1 LWRALGNLYPSATP
15 FDMIS
20 QFHATARRLHFG
32 EGYISG
38 YAAIFLALLAVCAVC
53 CFHFPEYL
61 TTPEFR
67 EVYSGE
73 TMKRLLLSGII
84 ASFFFATL
92 SFLLSRRK
100 KLAVVG
106 IVLSVAAVAAG
117 GFGVQVRTVEKS
129 NWHLGLDWLV
139 LDLLM
144 MAVIFVPIEM
154 AFPKRL
160 RQARFHDE
168 WRTDLMYFA
177 VSHLFVQFFGV
188 ITQAP
193 AKLLFGWMGL
203 APFQHWVQ
211 NLPFPVAVLLALFTT
226 DLFQYAA
233 HRLFHAH
240 VYLWR
245 FHSVHHSTQAMDWL
259 AGSRTHFV
267 DIFVTRAISFIP
279 LYICGFSALT
289 FNTYILIV
297 SIHAV
302 LIHANTNINFGFL
315 KYLFVT
321 PQFHHWHHGDDPA
334 HYGINFAI
342 HFPLIDKVFGTY
354 YLPGNEWPAAT
365 GVHESAYPKG
375 YVKQLVYPF
384 TKSPFDNDLHMED
397 PSSR

>member
-1 LWRALGNLYPSATP
+1 
-15 FDMIS
+15 
-20 QFHATARRLHFG
+20 
-32 EGYISG
+32 
-38 YAAIFLALLAVCAVC
+38 
-53 CFHFPEYL
+53 
-61 TTPEFR
+61 
-67 EVYSGE
+67 
-73 TMKRLLLSGII
+73 
-84 ASFFFATL
+84 
-92 SFLLSRRK
+92 
-100 KLAVVG
+100 
-106 IVLSVAAVAAG
+106 
-117 GFGVQVRTVEKS
+117 
-129 NWHLGLDWLV
+129 
-139 LDLLM
+139 
-144 MAVIFVPIEM
+144 
-154 AFPKRL
+154 
-160 RQARFHDE
+160 
-168 WRTDLMYFA
+168 
-177 VSHLFVQFFGV
+177 
-188 ITQAP
+188 
-193 AKLLFGWMGL
+193 
-203 APFQHWVQ
+203 VQ